1 MMIIINVCH
10 ECPDRKLG
18 CHSSCKKYH
27 DEKKA
32 KEVKRQQYF
41 DTKRG
46 CKDADDYEVKRH
58 DKIRKSMKR
67 R

>member
-1 MMIIINVCH
+1 MMVVITVCH

-18 CHSSCKKYH
+18 CHGSCQKYQ

-32 KEVKRQQYF
+32 KEEKRQQWF

-46 CKDADDYEVKRH
+46 CKDADDYEVRRH
-58 DKIRKSMKR
+58 DKIQKCKR